1 MQTLQFDEFLRSL
14 KQNINSPHS
23 ILLGAGASI
32 ESGIKS
38 AGDCIWD
45 WKKRYSSLKIPVQ
58 SVSTQV
64 PILNQILFGDLYKI
78 GLMRKTAIPRK
89 IATRSILFTQKKHIG
104 FLTTDANIFNLL
116 FLITSPVLDITLSL
130 CLRKKI

>member
-45 WKKRYSSLKIPVQ
+45 
-58 SVSTQV
+58 
-64 PILNQILFGDLYKI
+64 
-78 GLMRKTAIPRK
+78 
-89 IATRSILFTQKKHIG
+89 
-104 FLTTDANIFNLL
+104 
-116 FLITSPVLDITLSL
+116 
-130 CLRKKI
+130 